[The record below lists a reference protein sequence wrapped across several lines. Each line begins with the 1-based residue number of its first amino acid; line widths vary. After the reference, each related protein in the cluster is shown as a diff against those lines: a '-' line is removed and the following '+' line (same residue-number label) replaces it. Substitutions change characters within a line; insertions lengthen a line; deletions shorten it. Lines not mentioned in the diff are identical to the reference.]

1 MELRIRLVRFI
12 FVSPITHEFS
22 FQDVY
27 WNSYFRSQYIFFLFY
42 VPSVIYYESD
52 IQTEI
57 NNTFLKVSD
66 SLWRLYRADDLLS
79 TLHLP
84 SFSIC
89 FNTDIVFHRR
99 DATLC
104 SGALVL
110 SSIAWIYDK
119 DHVLILKGKIRIRQM
134 SVYKVDLL
142 SVAHWVVP

>member
-66 SLWRLYRADDLLS
+66 SL
-79 TLHLP
+79 
-84 SFSIC
+84 
-89 FNTDIVFHRR
+89 
-99 DATLC
+99 
-104 SGALVL
+104 
-110 SSIAWIYDK
+110 
-119 DHVLILKGKIRIRQM
+119 
-134 SVYKVDLL
+134 
-142 SVAHWVVP
+142 